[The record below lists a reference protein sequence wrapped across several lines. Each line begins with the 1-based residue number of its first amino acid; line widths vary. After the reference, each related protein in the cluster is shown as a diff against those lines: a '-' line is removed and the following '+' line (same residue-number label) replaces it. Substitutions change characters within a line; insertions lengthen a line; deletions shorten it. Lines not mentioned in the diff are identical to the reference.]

1 MGENKMKIKVKAYN
15 SLDIIFSVQFKKI
28 EILVDCDSYMFLGNI
43 KSDKIGISKGI
54 GLILL
59 RKFKIYNWD
68 RYNKNLAHI
77 KFLAKYSPIFS
88 QFIDDEEFNNI
99 KIQKKDY
106 ELIDWTEVYCI
117 KFNNGLKFFNTEEI
131 EIDFDTKVLC
141 TDIDSEFLKILE
153 SWGKIK

>member
-1 MGENKMKIKVKAYN
+1 MKIKVYKN
-15 SLDIIFSVQFKKI
+15 LNIIFGVQFKKI
-28 EILVDCDSYMFLGNI
+28 EILIDCDSHVFLGNI

-59 RKFKIYNWD
+59 RKFKIFNWD
-68 RYNKNLAHI
+68 NYSENLTHI

-88 QFIDDEEFNNI
+88 KFIDDEEFNNI

-131 EIDFDTKVLC
+131 EIDFDTKALC